1 MFAGYGGSGP
11 AANRGGAKHNHGLPS
26 LIVGASGLV
35 GGALLRTVRRPAI
48 GTYRT
53 RQRPGLVDLDASD
66 PNAFAALVE
75 RTAPEVIY
83 LPAAQPD
90 VDWCERNP
98 DAARY
103 LNLAP
108 ITNALRVGG
117 SARLIGY
124 SSDYVFDGRAGP
136 YTEDSEPRPLSVYGR
151 IKRELEELLLAAGH
165 TVIRTTTV
173 FGLEQDPPKNFALRL
188 AAALR
193 RGETVRVP
201 ADQWSTPTFAD
212 DLATASVRVAGAGT
226 GLWHLAGTEFM
237 SRDQFARKIAAA
249 FEVPLQLIRP
259 VPTADLQQAAPR
271 PLRAGLHCARFVN
284 EFGSLHRSTF
294 EALLVLR
301 AQIKSGDIGDTDQS
315 RS

>member
-1 MFAGYGGSGP
+1 MGAAGP
-11 AANRGGAKHNHGLPS
+11 QPTAGGAKHNHGLPS

-35 GGALLRTVRRPAI
+35 GGALLRTARRPAI

-53 RQRPGLVDLDASD
+53 RQRPGLVELDASD
-66 PNAFAALVE
+66 PKAFAALVE
-75 RTAPEVIY
+75 RTTPEVIY

-108 ITNALRVGG
+108 IINALRVGG

-124 SSDYVFDGRAGP
+124 SSDYVFDGREGP

-193 RGETVRVP
+193 RGETVRIP

-212 DLATASVRVAGAGT
+212 DLATASARVAGAGA
-226 GLWHLAGTEFM
+226 GLWHLAGSEFM
-237 SRDQFARKIAAA
+237 ARDQFARKIAAA
-249 FEVPLQLIRP
+249 FEVPPQFIRP
-259 VPTADLQQAAPR
+259 VPTVDLDQAAPR
-271 PLRAGLHCARFVN
+271 PLRAGLRCARFVN
-284 EFGSLHRSTF
+284 EFGSSRRSTF
-294 EALLVLR
+294 DALLVLR
-301 AQIKSGDIGDTDQS
+301 AQIESGDVDHTDQS
-315 RS
+315 QS